1 MPAPL
6 PEPLLGE
13 SPATKFLYTWLLP
26 QGLVS
31 YPVRQL
37 AKHTGLSYKSVS
49 DGLRRLKAL
58 SLLQEVVPARP
69 PKRSRTYKVLKS
81 P

>member
-31 YPVRQL
+31 YTVRDL
-37 AKHTGLSYKSVS
+37 AEHTGLSYKSVS
-49 DGLRRLKAL
+49 DGLRRLKML
-58 SLLQEVVPARP
+58 SLLEEVGSAHP
-69 PKRSRTYKVLKS
+69 PKRRTYKVLKN

>member
-31 YPVRQL
+31 YTVRDL
-37 AKHTGLSYKSVS
+37 AEHTGLSYKSVS
-49 DGLRRLKAL
+49 DGLRRLKML
-58 SLLQEVVPARP
+58 SLLEEVGSSHP
-69 PKRSRTYKVLKS
+69 PKRRTYNVLKNS
-81 P
+81 